1 MKITTMAAALA
12 ALAFALLIVGTAP
25 TALAQ
30 DDPATPGAVVAQTDE
45 DDDDDGGNWGLW
57 GLAGLA
63 GLAGLLKRPKT
74 EVRTVETGGVP
85 TPARTIGT
93 TEPTSSRPVGTQA
106 RTVEGDPGAFVERDD
121 DRRT

>member
-1 MKITTMAAALA
+1 VKITTMAAALA

-30 DDPATPGAVVAQTDE
+30 DDPATPRAVAATQTD

-74 EVRTVETGGVP
+74 EVRTVETGVP
-85 TPARTIGT
+85 TAARTIGT
-93 TEPTSSRPVGTQA
+93 TEPTSSRPVNTQA
-106 RTVEGDPGAFVERDD
+106 RTVEGNPGAFVERDN